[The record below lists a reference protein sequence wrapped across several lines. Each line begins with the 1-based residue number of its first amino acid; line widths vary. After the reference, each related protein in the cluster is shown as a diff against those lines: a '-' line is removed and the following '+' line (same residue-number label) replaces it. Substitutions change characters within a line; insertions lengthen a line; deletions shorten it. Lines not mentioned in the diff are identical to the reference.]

1 MKDFAAAVLIVAVL
15 SGIFSFGSFPAEA
28 MESRKGTW
36 PKHPGELGAVI
47 PEDGN
52 AVPDAMVVS
61 EAEPDVKSTE
71 TERTSGETPDVP
83 QNPETFEE
91 TKKEERK
98 GMAEVLTAFWH
109 GVASVL
115 IGETA
120 ALMVAIAWLKI
131 RRHYD
136 NT

>member
-15 SGIFSFGSFPAEA
+15 SGIFSFGTSPAED
-28 MESRKGTW
+28 MGSRIGVW
-36 PKHPGELGAVI
+36 PKHPGEQGAVI
-47 PEDGN
+47 PGN
-52 AVPDAMVVS
+52 GDAVPDAMVVS
-61 EAEPDVKSTE
+61 EAEPDVKNAE
-71 TERTSGETPDVP
+71 AERTSGEAPDVP

-91 TKKEERK
+91 NKKEERE